1 MKSVILA
8 LAALALLLPL
18 SAIAQFN
25 NPNGIVFDSK
35 GNLWL
40 ANAGDNNV
48 LELNP
53 ANGAVLNTITTGV
66 NGPTRL
72 FFDPPGNL
80 WVNDTGNNTITAYRN
95 LGAAGGQLFKT
106 ISTNLFSRS
115 LAFALDE
122 YGDLYVG
129 NTGAG
134 TNNVLAFNING
145 RRVETLTK
153 DDSNFEFLAPGA
165 MVIHGRNIYIGFGPN
180 FGTNAVISY
189 NVGEFLTSNPE
200 EITVYNDNV
209 DTGPTGITFDPEGN
223 VYISEYTTPSWVK
236 YSASGELLLAVKD
249 GVNGPEGIALD
260 ASGNVY
266 VSNAD
271 SNNITVYNP
280 SGTLIR
286 TIQ

>member
-1 MKSVILA
+1 MKSIIVVLA
-8 LAALALLLPL
+8 GLALLLPL
-18 SAIAQFN
+18 SAMAQFN
-25 NPNGIVFDSK
+25 NPNGIVFDGK

-53 ANGAVLNTITTGV
+53 ANGTVLNTITSGV

-72 FFDPPGNL
+72 FFDSSDNL
-80 WVNDTGNNTITAYRN
+80 WVNDTGNNTITVYED
-95 LGAAGGQLFKT
+95 LSTQGAKLLRT
-106 ISTNLFSRS
+106 ISSGLFSRS
-115 LAFALDE
+115 LSFALDA

-145 RRVETLTK
+145 RKVETLTK
-153 DDSNFEFLAPGA
+153 DDSNFEFFAPGA

-200 EITVYNDNV
+200 EITVYNDKV
-209 DTGPTGITFDPEGN
+209 DTGPTGITFDAEGN